1 MMRPVETFIVRLWA
15 PAPDL
20 AEEVAMYEV
29 RGSVEHVGS
38 KRQAPFRSG
47 QELLDL
53 MRAVAS
59 DVASTPTRELR
70 KP

>member
-1 MMRPVETFIVRLWA
+1 MMQPVETFIVRLWA

-20 AEEVAMYEV
+20 AEGVAASEV
-29 RGSVEHVGS
+29 RGSVEHIGS

-47 QELLDL
+47 QELLDV

-59 DVASTPTRELR
+59 DAGSTPTGD
-70 KP
+70 